1 MHEPAGPEAGAPG
14 RPEPTHGVLHRGLSV
29 KGVVALAVSD
39 ITPMASL
46 LIIAPVVLG
55 MAGTASLWAYLVG
68 CFLAVC
74 VAVTMGELG
83 SMYPVAGG
91 LYSIVHRVLGR
102 PLGFLALVDYVA
114 QGVFLP
120 ASIALGVGTY
130 LHALNDSIDVN
141 VSSAIAMAI
150 VTLLAVLRIHVGAVL
165 VAVFLAI
172 EVTVLAALAVA
183 GFTHA
188 NQPLSILT
196 SPVIAQGSTLAS
208 VGLGAVVAALAITM
222 FSVNGYDSA
231 INFSEET
238 RGEPSN
244 IGKAVVIAAL
254 TGIVLELIP
263 FTAGL
268 FGAQN
273 LRGYLSSATP
283 LTDLVGTVWGS
294 TAETVIVLG
303 ALAAVLNAILAITL
317 QFARILWSSARD
329 RAWPNPVNAALGK
342 VHPTFQSPWVATLL
356 TGGVATVL
364 CFASSLVTAVTFTAV
379 LIIVLYGLVAVA
391 ALVSRTRDRG
401 AVRPSPMPLYPVPPI
416 LVLVGVVIAITQ
428 QTGRDIAIVAGLFV
442 AGLLYYYGYL
452 HRSAHDRWIPHTP
465 ADRIEVEDVEEGR
478 P

>member
-1 MHEPAGPEAGAPG
+1 MTEHSDTAIGVG

-55 MAGTASLWAYLVG
+55 VAGTGSVWAYLVG
-68 CFLAVC
+68 CLLAVC

-120 ASIALGVGTY
+120 ASIALGIGTY
-130 LHALNDSIDVN
+130 LHALNDSINVN
-141 VSSAIAMAI
+141 LASAIAMAT
-150 VTLLAVLRIHVGAVL
+150 VTLLAVLRIHVGALL

-172 EVTVLAALAVA
+172 EVTVIVVLAIA
-183 GFTHA
+183 GFSHW

-196 SPVIAQGSTLAS
+196 QPVIADNGALTSI
-208 VGLGAVVAALAITM
+208 GLGAVVAALAITM

-238 RGEPSN
+238 RGAPSN

-254 TGIVLELIP
+254 TGIVLELVP
-263 FTAGL
+263 FIGGL
-268 FGAQN
+268 FGAQD
-273 LRGYLSSATP
+273 LKAYLSSATP

-294 TAETVIVLG
+294 TAETIIILG
-303 ALAAVLNAILAITL
+303 ALAAVINAILAITL

-329 RAWPNPVNAALGK
+329 RAWPTPVNNALGK
-342 VHPTFQSPWVATLL
+342 VHPRFQSPWVATLL
-356 TGGVATVL
+356 TGGVATLL
-364 CFASSLVTAVTFTAV
+364 CFASDLVSAVTFTAV
-379 LIIVLYGLVAVA
+379 LIIVLYGLIAVA
-391 ALVSRTRDRG
+391 AVVSRTRDKG
-401 AVRPSPMPLYPVPPI
+401 ATRPSRMPLYPLPPI
-416 LVLVGVVIAITQ
+416 LVLVGVVVAVTQ
-428 QTGRDIAIVAGLFV
+428 QTGRDILIVVGLFAV
-442 AGLLYYYGYL
+442 GLLYYYLYL
-452 HRSAHDRWIPHTP
+452 HRSQHDRWVPHTP
-465 ADRIEVEDVEEGR
+465 AEHVALEEDQA
-478 P
+478 